1 MSGVNTSN
9 FGAAWEE
16 RLQGI
21 QKTLPELVSFRKLLS
36 PSTHKW
42 TGDYLEFVIE
52 VARTGGIKAIDD
64 GGRMPTAGRQR
75 YVKAKAYRR
84 AIAAEVQ
91 LTDEAIAAHNDTKNN
106 AIAVTASELNG
117 IMDAIAERESFFL
130 QRNGTGVVATLRDA
144 SPSGATGLAVNDGRL
159 LAHFAGS
166 TFDIHA
172 ASGGAKLGEVELARV
187 NITPDSNGDATI
199 DLAAAIPAGAQ
210 GDHLVWKDSY
220 GIEIAGLDSL
230 IGTGSLQ
237 NVDPAVYPNWAS
249 VVNSNGGTLR
259 SLTPAL
265 VRRQLA
271 AMRQRAGSETKHLV
285 VGSSDIL
292 REFEELDQGLVR
304 LSVSESTIGGARNKM
319 SSVFGNVEIVP
330 DRYAPYNQLMF
341 VDQSAIKRG
350 VQKELHWRTQ
360 GGAGA
365 GGPLLAD
372 TQYATQ
378 RAQLI
383 EFCNYYITHRHTS
396 GKISDL
402 SASRAMAW

>member
-1 MSGVNTSN
+1 MSGVNTTN

-21 QKTLPELVSFRKLLS
+21 QKTLPELVPFRKLLS

-42 TGDYLEFVIE
+42 TGDYLEFVLE

-64 GGRMPTAGRQR
+64 GGKMPVAGRQR

-130 QRNGTGVVATLRDA
+130 QRDGTGVVASLRDA
-144 SPSGATGLAVNDGRL
+144 APSGASNIAVNDARL

-166 TFDIHA
+166 TFDLYSA
-172 ASGGAKLGEVELARV
+172 AGVKKGEVELSRV
-187 NITPDSNGDATI
+187 HITPDANGDALI
-199 DLAAAIPAGAQ
+199 DLAAALPGSAVQ

-230 IGTGSLQ
+230 IGTGTLQ
-237 NVDPAVYPNWAS
+237 NVNPALYPNWAS

-259 SLTPAL
+259 ALTPAL

-271 AMRQRAGSETKHLV
+271 AMRQRAGADTKHLV
-285 VGSSDIL
+285 VGSTDIL

-330 DRYAPYNQLMF
+330 DRYAPYNKLYF

-396 GKISDL
+396 GKITDL
-402 SASRAMAW
+402 SASRSMAW